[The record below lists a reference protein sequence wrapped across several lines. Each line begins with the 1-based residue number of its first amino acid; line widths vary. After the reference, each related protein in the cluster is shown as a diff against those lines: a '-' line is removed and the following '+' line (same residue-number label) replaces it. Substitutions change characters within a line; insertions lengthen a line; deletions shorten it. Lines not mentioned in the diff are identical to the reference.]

1 MSVNL
6 WKCLGYWLLVIYL
19 VMVDI
24 SDRDMDL
31 LNAYK
36 EVLSEIKCPFL
47 LQDVMEK
54 TVRKPAKRFYSS
66 TKYAYM
72 CIKAIKEGRPIQYQ
86 QDEKKR
92 MIHEVWERVQRLES
106 EYPDMKLD
114 HLVEM
119 IMDSPAPEFYLKAS
133 SAEVILCRA
142 KQKERAK
149 ELRKIKN
156 RYERIQKR
164 SVY

>member
-1 MSVNL
+1 MA
-6 WKCLGYWLLVIYL
+6 
-19 VMVDI
+19 DI

-36 EVLSEIKCPFL
+36 EVLSEIEAPFT
-47 LQDVMEK
+47 LQDVMER

-66 TKYAYM
+66 TKYVYM

-106 EYPDMKLD
+106 EYPDMKLG

-133 SAEVILCRA
+133 SAEVILWRRN
-142 KQKERAK
+142 KSKGQKNYVK
-149 ELRKIKN
+149 
-156 RYERIQKR
+156 
-164 SVY
+164 